1 MLVVPCQN
9 KTGTMD
15 VVSRAP
21 GKEAAEGKSQ
31 PLACDP
37 CSRAQVTVEPAPE
50 EEDVL
55 PQESPTFLTR
65 V

>member
-1 MLVVPCQN
+1 M
-9 KTGTMD
+9 
-15 VVSRAP
+15 VSRAP

-37 CSRAQVTVEPAPE
+37 CSPAQVTVEPAPE
-50 EEDVL
+50 EQDVL